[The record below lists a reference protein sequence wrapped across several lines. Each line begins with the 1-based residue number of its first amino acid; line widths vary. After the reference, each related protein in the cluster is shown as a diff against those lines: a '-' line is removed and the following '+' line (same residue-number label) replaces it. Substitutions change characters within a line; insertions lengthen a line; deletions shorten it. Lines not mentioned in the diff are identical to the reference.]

1 MALPD
6 TAHRV
11 ALHTSDKVNTQIAEA
26 TQRSI
31 AYYRSHPAEIPA
43 RLKKLDREWDIER
56 ILETNASTLIV
67 ISSILGFT
75 ISIWFFVIPLLV
87 GAFLLQHA
95 LQGWCPPLPIM
106 RRIGFRT
113 ATEIEV
119 ERKALEK
126 ITHRPDASLF

>member
-6 TAHRV
+6 TTHRV
-11 ALHTSDKVNTQIAEA
+11 ALHTSGETNQRIAEA

-31 AYYRSHPAEIPA
+31 AYYRNHPVEIPA

-56 ILETNASTLIV
+56 VLETNASTLIV
-67 ISSILGFT
+67 ISCIFGF
-75 ISIWFFVIPLLV
+75 IVHKLFFIIPLLV

-106 RRIGFRT
+106 RRLGFRT
-113 ATEIEV
+113 SSEIEI

-126 ITHRPDASLF
+126 MIHRPDASLF